1 MLDYIIVALIVLLA
15 LAYTVTTLYKKY
27 KRLSTDPTGACGH
40 KCDCCPFAKYNEGTA
55 PCSNKKK
62 KSRSSCCCG

>member
-1 MLDYIIVALIVLLA
+1 MLDYIIVALIVLVA

-27 KRLSTDPTGACGH
+27 KRLSDPAGACGH